1 MTGVQIVKAAREEAL
16 APSVNLLCEFELEDM
31 CEQDP
36 ASWEHIACQKWEEF
50 QSDQG
55 GTRDSTTGEV
65 LDPTKVEEGCQE
77 EMGFMSQMHV
87 WNRVTREE
95 AFRDP
100 EGKIVG
106 TRWVLLKR
114 EIRSGADSWHRSLP
128 EATSERT
135 CMPELHPLRPPGTS
149 SPTVSREGGR
159 TGTGGNSWWST
170 SSVHFC
176 TGSVHGVST

>member
-1 MTGVQIVKAAREEAL
+1 MYGLVSWDQLGPAPAYKPTSVLTNHPALAGVLQEQCHGGHRHAQLVGKHACTKAAVYPRGLCEAIVTGVQIVKAARAEAL
-16 APSVNLLCEFELEDM
+16 APSENLLCEFELEDM

-55 GTRDSTTGEV
+55 CTRDSTTGEV
-65 LDPTKVEEGCQE
+65 LDPKKVEEGCQE

-95 AFRDP
+95 ALRDP

-106 TRWVLLKR
+106 TRWVFAKK
-114 EIRSGADSWHRSLP
+114 
-128 EATSERT
+128 
-135 CMPELHPLRPPGTS
+135 
-149 SPTVSREGGR
+149 
-159 TGTGGNSWWST
+159 
-170 SSVHFC
+170 
-176 TGSVHGVST
+176 